1 MGFSAAWL
9 DLREPADHAARDNA
23 LLAAAAK
30 AAGENPVIVDLGCG
44 TGSTIRAFDGHL
56 VRPAEWR
63 LIDNDPDLL
72 AYAATAAT
80 GSDGS
85 ATTHRIDLRDLDAL
99 PLSGAGLVTASALLD
114 LCSHNW
120 VKALA
125 DRLSHHK
132 LPFYAAL
139 NYDGQMDWTPA
150 DPLDAA
156 VTLAFNKHQR
166 GDKGFGPALGPDA
179 ADAIAQIFAA
189 AGYTVLQAES
199 PWRLGPAEAALQR
212 ELVTGITDAA
222 YEAGATEAV
231 SWGALRT
238 GSVDSV
244 ACRIGHRDLL
254 ALPAGAA

>member
-9 DLREPADHAARDNA
+9 DLREPADHAARDSA
-23 LLAAAAK
+23 LLAAAGK

-44 TGSTIRAFDGHL
+44 TGSTIRAFEGHL
-56 VRPAEWR
+56 ARPAEWR

-72 AYAATAAT
+72 AHAATAAT
-80 GSDGS
+80 GRDGS

-114 LCSHNW
+114 LCSHDW

-125 DRLSHHK
+125 DRLSRQK

-150 DPLDAA
+150 YPADAV
-156 VTLAFNKHQR
+156 VTRAFNKHQR

-179 ADAIAQIFAA
+179 ADAIAEIFAE

-199 PWRLGPAEAALQR
+199 PWRLGPAEAELQR
-212 ELVTGITDAA
+212 ELLTGIAGAA
-222 YEAGATEAV
+222 HEAGAAEALG
-231 SWGALRT
+231 WGALRT
-238 GSVDSV
+238 GSVDSA

-254 ALPAGAA
+254 ALPAGAV